1 MRLSRGVP
9 RVKDVHI
16 VVGVLAISL
25 SAAVAPIGAWE
36 WWKARS
42 DRWFWWL
49 VRAGQLAVVIQVALG
64 GVLLALGHR
73 ASNLH
78 YLYGALPLLV
88 SLIAEQLRAAS
99 AQMVLDARGIES
111 ARAVGKLPD
120 QQQRALVTTILQ
132 REVGVMAL
140 AAVVVVVLLVRAAQT
155 AT

>member
-1 MRLSRGVP
+1 
-9 RVKDVHI
+9 VKDVH
-16 VVGVLAISL
+16 VAVGVLTIAL
-25 SAAVAPIGAWE
+25 NGAVAVAGAWE
-36 WWKARS
+36 WWRARS

-49 VRAGQLAVVIQVALG
+49 LRAGQLAVVIQVALG
-64 GVLLALGHR
+64 GVLLALGHK

-120 QQQRALVTTILQ
+120 EQQRVLVTTIMQ

-140 AAVVVVVLLVRAAQT
+140 AAVVVVVLLARAAQT